1 MHTILLAGRMLV
13 SYNESYMDNMSFFKR
28 LASVRSNMEAP
39 DINIDLAKATLP
51 IPAPPK
57 SAEQD
62 TDGPV
67 GQLTVDIYHTPNDIV
82 VESAIAGAH
91 PEDIDVVVA
100 TDSISIKGLRRRDP
114 ESPEAEY
121 LHQECYWGKFT
132 RSIILPEEV
141 DPENASV
148 KFKNGILSVRMPKT
162 NRKKTRKLEVRM
174 D

>member
-1 MHTILLAGRMLV
+1 M
-13 SYNESYMDNMSFFKR
+13 
-28 LASVRSNMEAP
+28 RSKLGQP
-39 DINIDLAKATLP
+39 DLNIDLAKATLP
-51 IPAPPK
+51 IPIP
-57 SAEQD
+57 SQAEAQEIE
-62 TDGPV
+62 GPV
-67 GQLTVDIYHTPNDIV
+67 GQLTVDIYHTPSDIV
-82 VESAIAGAH
+82 VESAIAGAQ

-100 TDSISIKGLRRRDP
+100 SDSISIKGLRRRDL

-162 NRKKTRKLEVRM
+162 NRRKTKKLEVRM

>member
-1 MHTILLAGRMLV
+1 VH
-13 SYNESYMDNMSFFKR
+13 YNESYMDNMSFFKR
-28 LASVRSNMEAP
+28 LASVRSKAQDP
-39 DINIDLAKATLP
+39 DLNIDLAKASLP
-51 IPAPPK
+51 IPTPQK
-57 SAEQD
+57 SVAEA
-62 TDGPV
+62 DGPM

-82 VESAIAGAH
+82 VESAIAGAR

-100 TDSISIKGLRRRDP
+100 TDSISINGLRRREL
-114 ESPEAEY
+114 ESSDAEY

>member
-1 MHTILLAGRMLV
+1 
-13 SYNESYMDNMSFFKR
+13 MSFFKR
-28 LASVRSNMEAP
+28 LSSPKFSNEGS
-39 DINIDLAKATLP
+39 DYKIDLVKSGVP
-51 IPAPPK
+51 MDDPSKIEIP
-57 SAEQD
+57 EV
-62 TDGPV
+62 DGPV

-82 VESAIAGAH
+82 VESAIAGAN

-100 TDSISIKGLRRRDP
+100 SDSISIKGLRKRELD
-114 ESPEAEY
+114 SPEAKY

-148 KFKNGILSVRMPKT
+148 KFKNGILSVKMPKT
-162 NRKKTRKLEVRM
+162 NRRKTRKLEVRM

>member
-1 MHTILLAGRMLV
+1 M
-13 SYNESYMDNMSFFKR
+13 
-28 LASVRSNMEAP
+28 RSKLGET
-39 DINIDLAKATLP
+39 DLNIDLARASLP
-51 IPAPPK
+51 VPTPSSNTPP
-57 SAEQD
+57 D

-67 GQLTVDIYHTPNDIV
+67 GQLTVDIYHTPSDIV
-82 VESAIAGAH
+82 VESAIAGAN

-100 TDSISIKGLRRRDP
+100 SDSISIKGLRRREL
-114 ESPEAEY
+114 ESADAEY

-162 NRKKTRKLEVRM
+162 NRKKAKKLEVRM

>member
-1 MHTILLAGRMLV
+1 M
-13 SYNESYMDNMSFFKR
+13 
-28 LASVRSNMEAP
+28 RSKLGQP
-39 DINIDLAKATLP
+39 DLNIDLAKATLP
-51 IPAPPK
+51 VPTPLRTDPQEA
-57 SAEQD
+57 
-62 TDGPV
+62 DGPV

-82 VESAIAGAH
+82 VESAIAGAQ
-91 PEDIDVVVA
+91 PEDIDVIVA
-100 TDSISIKGLRRRDP
+100 NDSISIKGLRHRNL
-114 ESPEAEY
+114 ESPDAEY

-162 NRKKTRKLEVRM
+162 NRRKTKKLEVRM

>member
-1 MHTILLAGRMLV
+1 
-13 SYNESYMDNMSFFKR
+13 MDNLSFFKK
-28 LASVRSNMEAP
+28 LASVRSKVQNP
-39 DINIDLAKATLP
+39 DLNIDLAKASLP
-51 IPAPPK
+51 IPMPQKNAG
-57 SAEQD
+57 QD
-62 TDGPV
+62 ADGPM
-67 GQLTVDIYHTPNDIV
+67 GQLTVDIYHTPSDIV
-82 VESAIAGAH
+82 VESALAGAR

-100 TDSISIKGLRRRDP
+100 TDSISINGLRRRGL
-114 ESPEAEY
+114 ESSDAEY

-148 KFKNGILSVRMPKT
+148 KFKDGILSVRMPKT

>member
-1 MHTILLAGRMLV
+1 M
-13 SYNESYMDNMSFFKR
+13 
-28 LASVRSNMEAP
+28 RSNMGQP
-39 DINIDLAKATLP
+39 DLNIDLAKAVLP
-51 IPAPPK
+51 VPTPLRTDAQEI
-57 SAEQD
+57 
-62 TDGPV
+62 DGPV

-82 VESAIAGAH
+82 VESAIAGAR
-91 PEDIDVVVA
+91 PEDIDVIVA
-100 TDSISIKGLRRRDP
+100 NDSISIKGLRLRDL
-114 ESPEAEY
+114 ESSDAEY

-162 NRKKTRKLEVRM
+162 NRRKTKKLEVRM